1 MSARDVLL
9 QIAQVVSVLAFAPLL
24 QGAIL
29 QFEERVQRAQGPGL
43 LQPYRDLWKLFHKQI
58 VVPETASWIYW
69 AAPIVAFTAM
79 LTVPILIPVLT
90 DFPLPL
96 SDMGDILGGGLIL
109 TLGSFMVVL
118 AGLDSGSAY
127 GGIGSSRAVMVAILA
142 EPTLILVFV
151 GISLLAKAMLPFV
164 VNHLLVGSPAVYWS
178 PAHLFLVAA
187 FFILLLVETDR
198 LPIHSDTHI
207 EVYMID
213 EARILEY
220 SGPLLALLKWAS
232 MMKQFI
238 LYTFFLQRAAAAVGA
253 VAPWQRGWHASL
265 ARRPSW
271 QVPAG
276 GAGRGLCRDRAIAAA
291 LLPLPGTARRFV
303 PSRRIG
309 DYRHSAVIMLL
320 TQLDPLAAS
329 LFSATAIA
337 SLLLAF
343 VMLGSRWLDNYLY
356 AFAAQ
361 SWAMAALGVAVGYFA
376 DSAEL
381 YLIAALSALFR
392 GLVLPYLIR
401 RMIQRLHV
409 ARELHETLRPASALV
424 IGALGVIFSLAV
436 STKIAVPLGLGGT
449 VVVLALT
456 VMFATALIGFLML
469 AIRQEAVSQIIGLL
483 VLENGVRLGAQIL
496 IPGMPLLIELVILAD
511 VLAAVACLS
520 VLVRYLLSEF
530 GNASTAGLKRLVG

>member
-1 MSARDVLL
+1 MTARDILL
-9 QIAQVVSVLAFAPLL
+9 QIAQVLSVMAFAPLL

-43 LQPYRDLWKLFHKQI
+43 FQPYRDLWKLFHKQI
-58 VVPETASWIYW
+58 VAPETASWIYW

-96 SDMGDILGGGLIL
+96 SDMGDILGGALIL

-151 GISLLAKAMLPFV
+151 GITLLAKAMLPFV

-198 LPIHSDTHI
+198 LPIHSNTHI

-238 LYTFFLQRAAAAVGA
+238 LYTIFCNVLVLPWGLSHLGSAVGT
-253 VAPWQRGWHASL
+253 VASL
-265 ARRPSW
+265 
-271 QVPAG
+271 V
-276 GAGRGLCRDRAIAAA
+276 A
-291 LLPLPGTARRFV
+291 LLGKFLLVALVVVFVETAQSRLRF
-303 PSRRIG
+303 
-309 DYRHSAVIMLL
+309 YRY
-320 TQLDPLAAS
+320 QEPLAAS
-329 LFSATAIA
+329 F
-337 SLLLAF
+337 LLA
-343 VMLGSRWLDNYLY
+343 
-356 AFAAQ
+356 
-361 SWAMAALGVAVGYFA
+361 
-376 DSAEL
+376 
-381 YLIAALSALFR
+381 
-392 GLVLPYLIR
+392 
-401 RMIQRLHV
+401 
-409 ARELHETLRPASALV
+409 
-424 IGALGVIFSLAV
+424 
-436 STKIAVPLGLGGT
+436 
-449 VVVLALT
+449 VLA
-456 VMFATALIGFLML
+456 
-469 AIRQEAVSQIIGLL
+469 IIGTQL
-483 VLENGVRLGAQIL
+483 
-496 IPGMPLLIELVILAD
+496 
-511 VLAAVACLS
+511 
-520 VLVRYLLSEF
+520 
-530 GNASTAGLKRLVG
+530 